1 MGWLYAALN
10 TNLRSTVHSSTLL
23 QLIVMVVTILYCTV
37 LYCTVLY
44 CTVLYCTETG
54 AVSDLLYKYIKSTV
68 SIQYSRQ
75 DPKITDDFTEQ
86 YSDSS
91 FTESKN
97 IVRTSVRSF
106 VLIYSSKTEKKQLKN
121 IFYISL
127 CMI

>member
-1 MGWLYAALN
+1 
-10 TNLRSTVHSSTLL
+10 
-23 QLIVMVVTILYCTV
+23 MVVCSLEYESKIQGPQFHTIAIDSHGC
-37 LYCTVLY
+37 Y

-86 YSDSS
+86 YSDNS